1 LLAHESLC
9 ARGQARLEA
18 ELAELGADA
27 EAVAAQSAD
36 RMQERDALAAALA
49 AAQAAAPGAPAQ
61 DCARALAVP
70 AADAAAAAT
79 VERAAIARALA
90 GAGAS
95 PEADADDAAG
105 PGAASLDEVLARAT
119 ALVRRSEAAEAAAA
133 AAAELRG
140 ALAAAEQRAAALQDE
155 SAAAQVRGRRRG
167 WGRRRF
173 RLHRYA
179 RTLGRSDYGCAR
191 SSGGASHD
199 QARRLLE
206 APRHW
211 VQESTACMA
220 AAGLHMPRPASQG
233 EPCPAPRRGR
243 TPARP
248 RRLSRRRRVG
258 MIWRRA
264 WRR

>member
-27 EAVAAQSAD
+27 EAVAAQSED
-36 RMQERDALAAALA
+36 LMQERDALAAALA

-140 ALAAAEQRAAALQDE
+140 ALAAAEQRAAALQDKARPRRCAAGVGAGGGVA
-155 SAAAQVRGRRRG
+155 SDCIAMRGRWDAATMAVRAAAAALHMIRLGACWKPRVTGSRRALRAWQLRACTCPAPPHRASLAPRRAGGGRRRG
-167 WGRRRF
+167 R
-173 RLHRYA
+173 
-179 RTLGRSDYGCAR
+179 
-191 SSGGASHD
+191 GA
-199 QARRLLE
+199 
-206 APRHW
+206 
-211 VQESTACMA
+211 
-220 AAGLHMPRPASQG
+220 
-233 EPCPAPRRGR
+233 
-243 TPARP
+243 
-248 RRLSRRRRVG
+248 
-258 MIWRRA
+258 
-264 WRR
+264 